1 MKNAAASRLVLEPYS
16 ESAVIHAAKE
26 CLRSLKRNPSLVIAL
41 VTADYRPHLQ
51 DFLELVQLHA
61 HASLIVGGSASG
73 LIGTGVE
80 AEACSGFSLQLLSL
94 PSSRLCS
101 VTFTEEQS
109 DDFTHTD
116 WKSAVGRAADSD
128 AWLFFG
134 NPLKVAAEPWLNS
147 WSTAF
152 PGVPTFGGLLSGGP
166 RGDDVFAF
174 HNRSEVEAGVA
185 IGIKG
190 GLKIHTVVSQ
200 GCRPIGEP
208 HTITS
213 ASENVVKSI
222 GSLPAYDRLNESFDS
237 LPAEDKARAAG
248 NIFAGLAVNEYL
260 DDFKTGDFLIRNL
273 VDFDPNSGAVALAAY
288 PRVGQTLQFQLRDK
302 HSADEELHH
311 LLTLKEREGIKPF
324 ASLLFVCGG
333 RGEALFGNTS
343 HDAQAV
349 RNSFGPIPSA
359 GLFCNGEV
367 GPVGGSNF
375 VHGYT
380 AVIALLE

>member
-1 MKNAAASRLVLEPYS
+1 MPNAAASRLVLEPYS
-16 ESAVIHAAKE
+16 EATVINAARE
-26 CLRSLKRNPSLVIAL
+26 CLQSLKRNPSLVIAF
-41 VTADYRPHLQ
+41 VTADYRPYLQ

-61 HASLIVGGSASG
+61 HATLIVGGSASG

-80 AEACSGFSLQLLSL
+80 AENCSGFSLQLLSL
-94 PSSRLCS
+94 PSTRLCPI
-101 VTFTEEQS
+101 TFDEDQS
-109 DDFTHTD
+109 DDFTEAQ
-116 WKSAVGRAADSD
+116 WRSAVGRAADSE
-128 AWLFFG
+128 AWIFLG
-134 NPLKVAAEPWLNS
+134 NPMKVAAEPWLNA
-147 WSTAF
+147 WSAAF
-152 PGVPTFGGLLSGGP
+152 PGVPTLGGLLSGGA
-166 RGDDVFAF
+166 RGDDVFVF
-174 HNRSEVEAGVA
+174 HNRSEVDAGVA

-190 GLKIHTVVSQ
+190 GVKLHTVVSQ

-208 HTITS
+208 HAITS

-237 LPAEDKARAAG
+237 LSAEDKARAAG

-302 HSADEELHH
+302 HSANEELLH
-311 LLTLKEREGIKPF
+311 LLKVKAREGIKPF

-333 RGEALFGNTS
+333 RGSSLFGKTS
-343 HDAQAV
+343 HDAQALQEQ
-349 RNSFGPIPSA
+349 FGPLPSI
-359 GLFCNGEV
+359 GLFCNGEI

-380 AVIALLE
+380 AVMGLLE

>member
-1 MKNAAASRLVLEPYS
+1 MKNTAASRLVVEPYS
-16 ESAVIHAAKE
+16 ESAVIHASRE
-26 CLRSLKRNPSLVIAL
+26 CLRALKRNPSLVIAF

-61 HASLIVGGSASG
+61 HANLIVGGSASG

-94 PSSRLCS
+94 PSSRLCA
-101 VTFTEEQS
+101 VTFNEEQS
-109 DDFTHTD
+109 DDFTQDD
-116 WKSAVGRAADSD
+116 WKNTVGRAADSD

-134 NPLKVAAEPWLNS
+134 NPLKVAAEPWLNA
-147 WSTAF
+147 WSAAF
-152 PGVPTFGGLLSGGP
+152 PGVPTFGGLLSGGS
-166 RGDDVFAF
+166 RGDDVFVF
-174 HNRSEVEAGVA
+174 HNRQEVEAGVA

-190 GLKIHTVVSQ
+190 GVKVHTVVSQ

-208 HTITS
+208 HAITS

-222 GSLPAYDRLNESFDS
+222 GSLPAYDRLNESFES

-302 HSADEELHH
+302 HSADEELRH
-311 LLTLKEREGIKPF
+311 LLSMKEREGIQPF
-324 ASLLFVCGG
+324 ASMLFVCGG
-333 RGEALFGNTS
+333 RGEALFGKSN

-349 RNSFGPIPSA
+349 RSRFGPIPSV